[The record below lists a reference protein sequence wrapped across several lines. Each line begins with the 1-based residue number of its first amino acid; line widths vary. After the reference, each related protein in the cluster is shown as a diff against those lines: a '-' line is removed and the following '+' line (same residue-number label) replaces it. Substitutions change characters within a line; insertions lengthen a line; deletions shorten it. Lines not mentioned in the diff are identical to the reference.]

1 VFEMTDAGLAEVANP
16 SALFLAERRGNISGS
31 AVFAGLEGTRPVLVE
46 IQCLLA
52 ANPGGS
58 PRRSVIG
65 WDSGRLSMLLAVL
78 ETRCGLRL
86 NATDVYL
93 NVAGGLRVSEPA
105 ADLAVAAA
113 LASAATDQ
121 PTDPGCVYF
130 GEVGLS
136 GEVRQVAQADA
147 RLKEAQKL
155 GFTAACL
162 PRRVARGNRRAAA
175 PEGLELQEIGHLG
188 DLVARFS
195 AKPAKK

>member
-1 VFEMTDAGLAEVANP
+1 VPNP

-46 IQCLLA
+46 VQALLA
-52 ANPGGS
+52 PNAGGS

-86 NATDVYL
+86 AATDVWL
-93 NVAGGLRVSEPA
+93 NIAGGLRVSEPA

-113 LASAATDQ
+113 IASAATDQ
-121 PTDPGCVYF
+121 PTSAECVYF

-136 GEVRQVAQADA
+136 GEVRQVAQAEA
-147 RLKEAQKL
+147 RLKEAAKL
-155 GFTAACL
+155 GFGRAVL
-162 PRRVARGNRRAAA
+162 PRRVARGNRAPAP
-175 PEGLELQEIGHLG
+175 PEGLQLAEIGHLS
-188 DLVARFS
+188 DLVTLFTG
-195 AKPAKK
+195 KPTQE